1 MNRIKSLG
9 RGAARRTTGN
19 AGSRGRGPSSRRPP
33 PFFVLF
39 CLFVCYRDPPPGFD
53 LFRLVPLGV
62 VDSGE
67 REGAFEFLRWK
78 LRFAASC
85 TRHLRGDISQRR
97 EMDFRSC
104 FRGADAIRGRG
115 RGRGRAGG
123 NAISLCLPNWMGGWG
138 LGRELLPLQICL
150 SFRHLQI
157 RGEENSSS
165 AQVLYASE
173 SDASLPLNSYG
184 LTSYSSSSPANAAG
198 SALERSVGRSLAT
211 CHGPGGT
218 VAGVH
223 GRLP

>member
-1 MNRIKSLG
+1 MRDRAGADPAL
-9 RGAARRTTGN
+9 AARRL
-19 AGSRGRGPSSRRPP
+19 
-33 PFFVLF
+33 FLFCFV
-39 CLFVCYRDPPPGFD
+39 CLFVIGIRRPGSICFA
-53 LFRLVPLGV
+53 LFLWGLLIRV
-62 VDSGE
+62 

>member
-1 MNRIKSLG
+1 MRDRAGADPAL
-9 RGAARRTTGN
+9 AARRL
-19 AGSRGRGPSSRRPP
+19 
-33 PFFVLF
+33 FLFCFV
-39 CLFVCYRDPPPGFD
+39 CLFVIGIRRPGSICFA
-53 LFRLVPLGV
+53 LFLWGLLIRV
-62 VDSGE
+62 
-67 REGAFEFLRWK
+67 RE
-78 LRFAASC
+78 
-85 TRHLRGDISQRR
+85 
-97 EMDFRSC
+97 
-104 FRGADAIRGRG
+104 RGRLNFSDG
-115 RGRGRAGG
+115 NSDLLPRARVISEVTFRNGARWIFAPVSAARTRSVAVAVRGGD
-123 NAISLCLPNWMGGWG
+123 AISLCLPNWMGGWG